1 MKLDTE
7 YTCQI
12 VKHSSATRTIIDSDP
27 KEIVRVS
34 QIKVKI
40 DYQDGMLDD
49 ILVGDDNTIADSI
62 SYDSCSWGQR
72 VGSYELIINETSL
85 ISVINKIERKN
96 KKDNVCELLIT
107 FETADVEKAGFVGHY
122 LRDKDNP
129 THITLKSIE

>member
-1 MKLDTE
+1 MKTGIE
-7 YTCQI
+7 YTGQI

-27 KEIVRVS
+27 KEVVRVS

-40 DYQDGMLDD
+40 DYQDGMLED

-62 SYDSCSWGQR
+62 SYDTCSWGQR
-72 VGSYELIINETSL
+72 IGSYELEINETSL
-85 ISVINKIERKN
+85 VVVINKIERKN

-107 FETADVEKAGFVGHY
+107 FETADVEKAGFVGQY

-129 THITLKSIE
+129 TKLSIKTIE